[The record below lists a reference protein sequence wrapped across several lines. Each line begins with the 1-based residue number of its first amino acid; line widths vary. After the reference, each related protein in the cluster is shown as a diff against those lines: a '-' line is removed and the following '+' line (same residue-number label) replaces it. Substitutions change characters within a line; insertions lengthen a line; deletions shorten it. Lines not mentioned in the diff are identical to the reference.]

1 MTVQTAQTIEMLT
14 RDELSKI
21 QLEKLQSML
30 GEIHGQ
36 NHFYTDKF
44 NAAGVQPGDITRLS
58 DLENLPFT
66 SKNELSADQERDGFA
81 ANLTY
86 PMERY
91 TRFHQTSGTTGKP
104 LHVFD
109 TNESWDWWGN
119 CWAQVLSGAGVTA
132 EDRLFCAFSF
142 GPFIGFWAS
151 VEGAKQ
157 DGALMIPGGGRSSID
172 RLHLMRDTQCT
183 VLCCTPTY
191 ALHLLEVARVHDFD
205 LADLNIQTTIH
216 AGEPGANVPATKN
229 RIESGWSALC
239 YDHAGASEI
248 GAFGYESKYNR
259 NRLSIIETE
268 FIAEIIDPVSAMPA
282 TEGTTGELVLTNLG
296 RWGFPVIRYRTGD
309 AVTVPSLSRTNRGLI
324 SFDGGIIGRSDDMV
338 IVRGVNVFP
347 SAIDNFIR
355 RFVEIDE
362 YRVNVDKTGGMD
374 ELKIEI
380 ELVEGSDDATV
391 QSALL
396 HTITN
401 ELGIR
406 PDLHIVSRETL
417 PRSEGKAK
425 RFHIKGL

>member
-1 MTVQTAQTIEMLT
+1 MTLQTVQAIDSLSRDQLSNTQLKKLRRML
-14 RDELSKI
+14 E
-21 QLEKLQSML
+21 
-30 GEIHGQ
+30 EIYGQ
-36 NHFYTDKF
+36 NRFYTDKLK
-44 NAAGVQPGDITRLS
+44 AADAQPGDITQLS
-58 DLENLPFT
+58 DLKNLPFT
-66 SKNELSADQERDGFA
+66 RKSELSADQERNGFA

-109 TNESWDWWGN
+109 TNESWDWWGK
-119 CWAQVLSGAGVTA
+119 CWAHVLSGAGVTSD
-132 EDRLFCAFSF
+132 DRLFCAFSF

-205 LADLNIQTTIH
+205 LTDLNVRTTIH
-216 AGEPGANVPATKN
+216 AGEPGANVPATKK

-248 GAFGYESKYNR
+248 GAFGFESQNNR
-259 NRLSIIETE
+259 HHLSIIETE
-268 FIAEIIDPVSAMPA
+268 FIAEIIDPVSGEPA
-282 TEGTTGELVLTNLG
+282 AEGSTGELVLTNLG

-309 AVTVPSLSRTNRGLI
+309 AVTVPPSAHTNKGLL
-324 SFDGGIIGRSDDMV
+324 SFDGGIIGRSDDMT
-338 IVRGVNVFP
+338 IVRGVNIFP
-347 SAIDNFIR
+347 SAIDNFVR
-355 RFVEIDE
+355 RYGAVDE
-362 YRVNVDKTGGMD
+362 YRVIVDKTGNMD

-380 ELVEGSDDATV
+380 ELVEGSDDASV
-391 QSALL
+391 QSALSR
-396 HTITN
+396 TVAS
-401 ELGIR
+401 ELGVR
-406 PDLHIVSRETL
+406 PVLRVVSRGTL
-417 PRSEGKAK
+417 PRSEDKAK
-425 RFHIKGL
+425 RFHIKT

>member
-1 MTVQTAQTIEMLT
+1 MLRQKAQEIELLS

-21 QLEKLQSML
+21 QLDKLQLML
-30 GEIHGQ
+30 NEIYGQ
-36 NHFYTDKF
+36 NHFYTDKL
-44 NAAGVQPGDITRLS
+44 NAAGIRPGDINQLN
-58 DLENLPFT
+58 DLKDLPFT
-66 SKNELSADQERDGFA
+66 SKSELSADQERDGFA

-109 TNESWDWWGN
+109 TNGSWNWWGS
-119 CWAQVLSGAGVTA
+119 CWAQVLTGAGVTA

-172 RLHLMRDTQCT
+172 RLHLMRDTQST

-191 ALHLLEVARVHDFD
+191 ALHLLEVAREHDFD
-205 LADLNIQTTIH
+205 LADLKIHTTIH
-216 AGEPGANVPATKN
+216 AGEPGANIPATKE
-229 RIESGWSALC
+229 RIESGWSSLC

-248 GAFGYESKYNR
+248 GAFGYESQNNR
-259 NRLSIIETE
+259 NHLSIIETE
-268 FIAEIIDPVSAMPA
+268 FIAEIIDPVSGEQAK
-282 TEGTTGELVLTNLG
+282 EGATGELVLTNLG

-309 AVTVPSLSRTNRGLI
+309 AVTVPPLTSTDRGLL
-324 SFDGGIIGRSDDMV
+324 SFNGGIIGRSDDMV
-338 IVRGVNVFP
+338 IVRGVNIFP

-355 RFVEIDE
+355 RYPEIDE
-362 YRVNVDKTGGMD
+362 YRVNVDKTGNLD

-380 ELVEGSDDATV
+380 ELAEAGDAKSV

-396 HTITN
+396 RTIAN

-406 PDLHIVSRETL
+406 PGLNTVSRGTL
-417 PRSEGKAK
+417 PRSEGKAN
-425 RFHIKGL
+425 RFHIKGR